1 MRAKKMKYLV
11 IAAFLLA
18 LASSGF
24 AQSASPSNNIQSTYS
39 NNMKK
44 LLRQMDKE
52 FANMRKFKGGNFKS
66 ECAAPGVQGYVLLV
80 KVVLAAHRAPVVL
93 AATVSSL
100 ADEK

>member
-1 MRAKKMKYLV
+1 MKYLV

-18 LASSGF
+18 LASPGF

-66 ECAAPGVQGYVLLV
+66 ECAAGGCARLCSAGKSCTCSTSGASCSCSDCQ
-80 KVVLAAHRAPVVL
+80 
-93 AATVSSL
+93 
-100 ADEK
+100 

>member
-1 MRAKKMKYLV
+1 MKYLV

-24 AQSASPSNNIQSTYS
+24 AQSASPSTYS
-39 NNMKK
+39 NNMNK

-66 ECAAPGVQGYVLLV
+66 ECAAGGCARLCSAGKSCTCSTSGASCSCSDCQ
-80 KVVLAAHRAPVVL
+80 
-93 AATVSSL
+93 
-100 ADEK
+100 